1 MSFPTV
7 IVKVANSVKP
17 LKTLECTETLLI
29 DQVRIN
35 RSFLHKCDN

>member
-7 IVKVANSVKP
+7 IVNAANLLKP
-17 LKTLECTETLLI
+17 SKTLECTETLLI
-29 DQVRIN
+29 DQVRLI